1 MEIETREKR
10 KQERKW
16 NKKEE
21 RKEEKNNVIWDYRV

>member
-1 MEIETREKR
+1 MELETREKR

>member
-16 NKKEE
+16 NKTEE
-21 RKEEKNNVIWDYRV
+21 RKEEKNSVIWDYRV